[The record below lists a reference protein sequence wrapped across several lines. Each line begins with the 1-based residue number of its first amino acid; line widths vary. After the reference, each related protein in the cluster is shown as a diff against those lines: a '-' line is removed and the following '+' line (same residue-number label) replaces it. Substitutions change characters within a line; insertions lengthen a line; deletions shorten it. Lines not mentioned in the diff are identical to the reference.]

1 MLSVANDYMAGPF
14 VHYIIREG
22 ENDEWLAL
30 EGFTFA
36 PSVNKREYMF
46 ELETIIRSLE
56 RK

>member
-1 MLSVANDYMAGPF
+1 MIIWRAL

-36 PSVNKREYMF
+36 PSVNKREHMF
-46 ELETIIRSLE
+46 ELETIIRSQ
-56 RK
+56 R